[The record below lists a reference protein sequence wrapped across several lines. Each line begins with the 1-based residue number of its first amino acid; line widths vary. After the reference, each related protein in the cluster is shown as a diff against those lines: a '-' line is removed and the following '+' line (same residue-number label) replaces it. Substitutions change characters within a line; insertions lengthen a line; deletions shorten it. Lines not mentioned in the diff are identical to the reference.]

1 LIDSIDLIISI
12 NSIIFAPIELIKII
26 KSIML
31 IFTNQQLEST
41 LPYSALVQQ
50 LHAAFCENI
59 TVPLRHHHQYDN
71 PTEGVDSTLL
81 LMPAWKSGE
90 YLGVKIITVS
100 PNNAKHKLPSIHGVY
115 LLFNAH
121 TGVPIAQ
128 MDAKILTS
136 RRTAAASALASSFLS
151 RKDSRTLLMVGT
163 GALAPCLIEAHATV
177 RPIEKVLV
185 WGRNFA
191 KAQQV
196 VSTLNLPNLDI
207 QPIEKIEMGI
217 AEADIISCATLSE
230 QPLVFGKYLK
240 VGQHLDLVG
249 SFKPNMR
256 EVDNVTIQKAT
267 VFVDTL
273 EGATKESGDILSPLQ
288 SGILKI
294 EDIQADLFGICQ
306 QDIFCRKNDAEI
318 TLFKSVG
325 HALEDLAAARMVFE
339 NR

>member
-1 LIDSIDLIISI
+1 MQIV
-12 NSIIFAPIELIKII
+12 
-26 KSIML
+26 
-31 IFTNQQLEST
+31 TNQQLENA
-41 LPYSALVQQ
+41 LPYPALIKN
-50 LHAAFCENI
+50 LHAAFRENI

-90 YLGVKIITVS
+90 YLGVKIVTVS
-100 PNNAKHKLPSIHGVY
+100 PNNSKYELPSIHGVY

-121 TGVPIAQ
+121 TGIPIAQ

-151 RKDSRTLLMVGT
+151 RKDSRILLMVGT
-163 GALAPCLIEAHATV
+163 GALAPCLIEAHAAV

-191 KAQQV
+191 KAQRLA
-196 VSTLNLPNLDI
+196 STLNLPNLSI
-207 QPIEKIEMGI
+207 QPIENIEKGI

-240 VGQHLDLVG
+240 AGQHLDLVG

-256 EVDNVTIQKAT
+256 EADDVAIQKAT
-267 VFVDTL
+267 VFVDTM
-273 EGATKESGDILSPLQ
+273 EGATKECGDILSPLTT
-288 SGILKI
+288 GILKM
-294 EDIQADLFGICQ
+294 ENIQADLFGICQ

-339 NR
+339 NKA